1 MELEKKLAE
10 TIDDKGIS
18 VRSIATRAGIDEQ
31 ILYRCLRA
39 EQRLKAD
46 EFLAICKIIEVDP
59 RDFLNE

>member
-1 MELEKKLAE
+1 MELEKKLAD
-10 TIDDKGIS
+10 TIDEKGIS

-46 EFLAICKIIEVDP
+46 EFLAICKVIDVDP
-59 RDFLNE
+59 REFVNE

>member
-1 MELEKKLAE
+1 MALEKKLAE
-10 TIDDKGIS
+10 TIETKGIS

-46 EFLAICKIIEVDP
+46 EFLAICKVIEVDP
-59 RDFLNE
+59 RGFVND

>member
-1 MELEKKLAE
+1 MELEKKLNQVIE
-10 TIDDKGIS
+10 EKGIS

-46 EFLAICKIIEVDP
+46 EFLAICKVIDEDP
-59 RDFLNE
+59 AQFV

>member
-1 MELEKKLAE
+1 MEIEKKLNQVIE
-10 TIDDKGIS
+10 EKGIS

-46 EFLAICKIIEVDP
+46 EFLAICKVIEVNP
-59 RDFLNE
+59 AEFV